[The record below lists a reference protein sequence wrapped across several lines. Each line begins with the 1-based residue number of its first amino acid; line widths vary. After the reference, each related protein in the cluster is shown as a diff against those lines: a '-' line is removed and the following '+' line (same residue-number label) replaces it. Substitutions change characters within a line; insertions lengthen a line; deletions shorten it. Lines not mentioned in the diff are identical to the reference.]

1 MEVVYL
7 NRIKAEKVQTLG
19 ELIYKGK
26 VVAKTIE
33 LPWLDNN
40 KRISCIPIGKYRVV
54 RRYTTKHGNHFH
66 VLNVP
71 GRSYILIH
79 SGNYYHQFL
88 GCIGVGE
95 SHADID
101 KNGYLDV
108 TSSKNKMREL
118 INILPIEFELII
130 T

>member
-54 RRYTTKHGNHFH
+54 RRYTAKHGNHFH

-71 GRSYILIH
+71 R
-79 SGNYYHQFL
+79 
-88 GCIGVGE
+88 
-95 SHADID
+95 
-101 KNGYLDV
+101 
-108 TSSKNKMREL
+108 
-118 INILPIEFELII
+118 
-130 T
+130 